1 MIGYLGR
8 SVLLEVCVCVCVYIH
23 AIFFLRQL
31 LSSLKSHSCW
41 CIILPRGM
49 KRRDFLL
56 RRYWRREDDG
66 TYGSDAMLK
75 FFFFYFYNRFVRIKA
90 RLTSFHFVLLQL
102 FSTTLCITRSVHP
115 RKAMFVLALKVMY
128 A

>member
-1 MIGYLGR
+1 M
-8 SVLLEVCVCVCVYIH
+8 
-23 AIFFLRQL
+23 
-31 LSSLKSHSCW
+31 
-41 CIILPRGM
+41 
-49 KRRDFLL
+49 

-66 TYGSDAMLK
+66 TYGSDADL
-75 FFFFYFYNRFVRIKA
+75 FFRLFCNRFVRIKA
-90 RLTSFHFVLLQL
+90 RLTSFHFALLQL